1 MQLDC
6 PHCAKRLVFSEE
18 PPNFCGFCGKPLRLG
33 STAALALAEAPTV
46 PPPAL
51 PDSQVDLHAHET
63 TWVRGAPGAD
73 LPADEPTAVG
83 NYRLLRRLGGGGMGT
98 VYEAEDLRSSQRVA
112 LKLISRDFVGHAE
125 ALKRFRLEGR
135 LASQLSHP
143 RCVFVL
149 AVSEEQGRPCIVME
163 LMTGQTLAEVVAN
176 RGPLDYREAVTM
188 IVDVMDG
195 LIEAHRLGLVHRDVK
210 PSNCFLESNGR
221 VKIGDFGLAKS
232 LLPASTSEH
241 AALTKTGAFMGTPL
255 FASPE
260 QIKGEKVDQQA
271 DVYAVAATLYFLLC
285 GKAPFEGSGDPM
297 AVMARIVADD
307 VPPLR
312 PLRPQIP
319 VELEEIV
326 LKGLERD
333 RKQRWANME
342 EMRQALAP
350 FLPRRRSY
358 VGMGLRQAAYLIDLG
373 LLAVAAVLVVEL
385 MDHLAAD
392 DWFVL
397 PADGMLPY
405 DLFTVGVSYLF
416 HLVYFTVMERRWGA
430 SVGKWL
436 MRLRVHQMT
445 SGLPPTWGQA
455 LRRTLVLLLCFAVI
469 EIPLLCA
476 LPRVDPAEIRTE
488 KQRQQDLVW
497 HHSQK
502 NLVEL
507 VSLFGG
513 VFLVSL
519 TMRRRNNSRGVHEFA
534 SGTQVVRLPGAW
546 FARPVAVP
554 VKCSEWQVTQ
564 PAGMPGHVDR
574 YQVLGALRWEENQ
587 QVLTASDP
595 TLERAVWVWRRRR
608 DQGNLCTMRRATS
621 RPTRWRWLAGGH
633 EDEDWCWDAFLSRP
647 GMSLPQMAAELGAR
661 PWSEVRPIIRQLA
674 DELVAALA
682 EETVP
687 PRLGPDQVWL
697 DEQCRVHLLD
707 IPLGST
713 TANVEA
719 VARALELLQRVA
731 VLLLEGQERAGT
743 MTTPLRVALPVH
755 AERLMTKLMLAQPRT
770 FDLAAWAEALHE
782 TDDAPAEVTRA
793 TRVMHVTGTGLLL
806 LLEVAFFM
814 ALILP
819 LFALLPS
826 DAERRQLENWLNR
839 ILFTGLLIVN
849 VALSW
854 LTRGGLTLRWFKL
867 ALRTEQGSMP
877 SRWRAAGRTLL
888 AGLPIVALAIVLPQR
903 PAPGNNVYLALNGL
917 LALLV
922 LSYLVLPLIWSK
934 RTWYDRLSRTVV
946 VPQ

>member
-6 PHCAKRLVFSEE
+6 PHCGKRLVFSDE
-18 PPNFCGFCGKPLRLG
+18 PPNFCGFCGKPLRPG
-33 STAALALAEAPTV
+33 SSAAALALAEAPTV
-46 PPPAL
+46 PPRAL
-51 PDSQVDLHAHET
+51 PESQVDLHAQDT
-63 TWVRGAPGAD
+63 TWLRGAPGAD

-83 NYRLLRRLGGGGMGT
+83 NYRLLRRLGGGGMGA

-112 LKLISRDFVGHAE
+112 LKLISRDFVGHPE
-125 ALKRFRLEGR
+125 ALKRFRQEGR

-163 LMTGQTLAEVVAN
+163 LMTGQTLTEVVAN
-176 RGPLDYREAVTM
+176 RGPLDYRQAVTM

-232 LLPASTSEH
+232 LLPASASEQ
-241 AALTKTGAFMGTPL
+241 AALTKTGAFIGTPL

-271 DVYAVAATLYFLLC
+271 DVYSVAATLYFLLC
-285 GKAPFEGSGDPM
+285 GKAPFEGSGDAM

-307 VPPLR
+307 PPPLR
-312 PLRPQIP
+312 DRQPQIP
-319 VELEEIV
+319 VELEEVV
-326 LKGLERD
+326 LKGLARD
-333 RKQRWANME
+333 RKQRWASMAD
-342 EMRQALAP
+342 MRQALAP

-358 VGMGLRQAAYLIDLG
+358 VGLGLRQAAYLIDLG
-373 LLAVAAVLVVEL
+373 LLAVATLLILEL
-385 MDHLAAD
+385 MDHLFA
-392 DWFVL
+392 L
-397 PADGMLPY
+397 PADGSLPY
-405 DLFTVGVSYLF
+405 DLYMIGVSYLF
-416 HLVYFTVMERRWGA
+416 HLVYFTAMERRWGA
-430 SVGKWL
+430 SIGKWL

-455 LRRTLVLLLCFAVI
+455 LRRTLVFLVCFAVI

-476 LPRVDPAEIRTE
+476 LPRVDPQEVRTE
-488 KQRQQDLVW
+488 KQRQEDLLW
-497 HHSQK
+497 HHSQR
-502 NLVEL
+502 NLI
-507 VSLFGG
+507 SLGSFLGG
-513 VFLVSL
+513 VILISL

-564 PAGMPGHVDR
+564 PAGMPSQVDR

-608 DQGNLCTMRRATS
+608 DQGSLCTMRRATS
-621 RPTRWRWLAGGH
+621 RPTRWRWLAGGQ
-633 EDEDWCWDAFLSRP
+633 ENEEWCWDAFLSRP
-647 GMSLPQMAAELGAR
+647 GISLPQMAAELGAR
-661 PWSEVRPIIRQLA
+661 PWSEARPIIRQLA
-674 DELVAALA
+674 DELTAALA

-707 IPLGST
+707 IPLG
-713 TANVEA
+713 TATA
-719 VARALELLQRVA
+719 ATDAKARALDLLQRVA
-731 VLLLEGQERAGT
+731 VLLLEGRERTGPLHA
-743 MTTPLRVALPVH
+743 PLRVALPVH

-770 FDLAAWAEALHE
+770 FELAAWAEALHE

-793 TRVMHVTGTGLLL
+793 LRVMHVLGTGLLL
-806 LLEVAFFM
+806 IVEASLALG
-814 ALILP
+814 LILP
-819 LFALLPS
+819 LMALLPS
-826 DAERRQLENWLNR
+826 EAERRSLESWLGQ
-839 ILFTGLLIVN
+839 FVYAGLLVVN

-854 LTRGGLTLRWFKL
+854 LTRGGMRLRLLKL
-867 ALRTEQGSMP
+867 ALRTEEGQAP
-877 SRWRAAGRTLL
+877 SRWRAAGKTLL
-888 AGLPIVALAIVLPQR
+888 AGLPVVVLGIIASR
-903 PAPGNNVYLALNGL
+903 RLDSGFNLSLVLNIL
-917 LALLV
+917 LALLM
-922 LSYLVLPLIWSK
+922 LSYLILPLIWPK
-934 RTWYDRLSRTVV
+934 RTWYERLSRTVL